1 MLSTQGQEILLDPKI
16 RRLPVNPETY
26 AKAPKDFPN
35 PFKDSSI
42 GAAVKFDV
50 NLSKK
55 RYNVVNS
62 LYDVMVT
69 YRLKDLQQ
77 ATAAIHK
84 AETALSKKNNAKAKQ
99 LVSEAR
105 ALLVKLPI
113 TEAQAGDA
121 AFNKIFKKS
130 RKKAKD
136 LEAYAGTRQAEVEAD
151 WDKQV
156 VDNYSKAKQKAEQAL
171 KLL

>member
-1 MLSTQGQEILLDPKI
+1 
-16 RRLPVNPETY
+16 
-26 AKAPKDFPN
+26 
-35 PFKDSSI
+35 
-42 GAAVKFDV
+42 
-50 NLSKK
+50 
-55 RYNVVNS
+55 
-62 LYDVMVT
+62 MVT

-121 AFNKIFKKS
+121 EFNKIL
-130 RKKAKD
+130 KKAEK
-136 LEAYAGTRQAEVEAD
+136 
-151 WDKQV
+151 
-156 VDNYSKAKQKAEQAL
+156 KQKI
-171 KLL
+171 